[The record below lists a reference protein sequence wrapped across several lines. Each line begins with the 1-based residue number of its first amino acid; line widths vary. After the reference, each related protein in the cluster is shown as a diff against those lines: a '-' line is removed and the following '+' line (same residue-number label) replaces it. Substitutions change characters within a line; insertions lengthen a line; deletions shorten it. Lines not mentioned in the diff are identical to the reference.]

1 MVAIE
6 NVGSLS
12 LLNSG
17 PAHSACT
24 RSQANA
30 YSWGVSQAMTIQ
42 NKLEHVQQ
50 LKIYQEDILRQQG
63 STSLVKAPLAMASA
77 DIEDPALLPR
87 LYAQQAL
94 LIYLMAAA
102 KQGNANATYAHRSW
116 IAQWCAGTDRSQ
128 EVECY
133 MTQWDETVA
142 PGHALPPK
150 NEITTTHAAA
160 FATLSTCFDSVDMS
174 KLLDP
179 LLLIL
184 KESPIPVYRQK
195 ALKSL
200 SSAVE
205 LDPSILKQKDV
216 CEIVN
221 SRMLDT
227 FRSVR
232 AEAVLLVGKFM
243 AKDRQVTEKYME
255 SICKGCKD
263 SGPSVRKASMQILHD
278 IMAKGDQDKMVLNR
292 ACVSIIPLLKDDSV
306 DIQSKVFGF
315 LRDMWFPTRG
325 QQAGDGEQQALSA
338 AARFEQVIAIVDAAH
353 SSSATVGRGAT
364 SIIDILE
371 DFVREAVQSV
381 PGNKEMCKQYCNE
394 AVQAIIRTHENEA
407 GGKCLFIDL
416 LRLFRTLALFARVQ
430 PDLVSKNVEF
440 IHLDPS
446 LKPEQKSEE
455 LQVWYKLTGTMAS
468 IYVHVLPVMADHPQ
482 KLVDYLLED
491 LPKIMLET
499 RSMDLLETSIE
510 CFCTLI
516 RAVGESPSKAQ
527 DMHR

>member
-1 MVAIE
+1 
-6 NVGSLS
+6 
-12 LLNSG
+12 
-17 PAHSACT
+17 
-24 RSQANA
+24 
-30 YSWGVSQAMTIQ
+30 
-42 NKLEHVQQ
+42 
-50 LKIYQEDILRQQG
+50 
-63 STSLVKAPLAMASA
+63 
-77 DIEDPALLPR
+77 
-87 LYAQQAL
+87 
-94 LIYLMAAA
+94 
-102 KQGNANATYAHRSW
+102 
-116 IAQWCAGTDRSQ
+116 
-128 EVECY
+128 
-133 MTQWDETVA
+133 
-142 PGHALPPK
+142 
-150 NEITTTHAAA
+150 
-160 FATLSTCFDSVDMS
+160 
-174 KLLDP
+174 
-179 LLLIL
+179 
-184 KESPIPVYRQK
+184 
-195 ALKSL
+195 
-200 SSAVE
+200 
-205 LDPSILKQKDV
+205 
-216 CEIVN
+216 
-221 SRMLDT
+221 
-227 FRSVR
+227 
-232 AEAVLLVGKFM
+232 M
-243 AKDRQVTEKYME
+243 AKDRKLTEEYMK
-255 SICKGCKD
+255 SICMGCKD
-263 SGPSVRKASMQILHD
+263 SGASVRKASMQILHD